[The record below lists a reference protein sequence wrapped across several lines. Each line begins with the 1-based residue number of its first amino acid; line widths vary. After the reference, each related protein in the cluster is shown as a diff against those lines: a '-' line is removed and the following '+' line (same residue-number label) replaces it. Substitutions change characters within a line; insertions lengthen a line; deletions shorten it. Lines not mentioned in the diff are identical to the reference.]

1 MATVQPILEV
11 SLCLLALVAF
21 IALHGPVQKCTTFNC
36 SVYQSIIIHY
46 LALHGH
52 T

>member
-1 MATVQPILEV
+1 MAILEV

-36 SVYQSIIIHY
+36 SVYQSIIIYPRMGTHEQY
-46 LALHGH
+46 D
-52 T
+52 